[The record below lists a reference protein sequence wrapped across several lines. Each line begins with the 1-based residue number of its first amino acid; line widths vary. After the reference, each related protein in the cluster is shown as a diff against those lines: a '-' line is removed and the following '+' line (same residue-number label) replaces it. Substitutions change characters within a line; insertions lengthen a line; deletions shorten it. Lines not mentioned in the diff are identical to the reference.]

1 MVKAS
6 RVYDRIQKSE
16 KRIVINRGGT
26 RSTKTYSAMLYAVHL
41 LFNSKG
47 IKLEVCRK
55 YLPSLKASAYED
67 FLEIIRTNT
76 LSNGMPYEQLLSVNL
91 TELRYSYG
99 PNTIQFFGLDNEQ
112 KIRSRKRDIIFI
124 IEANEISY
132 KEFQQIA
139 VRTTGQIF
147 LDLNP
152 DDENI
157 WINTELEQ
165 KRAAEIGDVEVIV
178 STYLDNPFLG
188 EEQVREIETLR
199 VLDPQAWKVFGEG
212 EYGNVVGRVFD
223 WKVEKWP
230 EHYTRVGLGLDF
242 GFTNDPTA
250 VVEVAKSNGRLHVRE
265 LLYQHGLTNPDIVQ
279 RLDID
284 RQEEVVCDSAEPKSI
299 EEIKR
304 IPGGFRA
311 SPARKGPDSIRQSI
325 DILKRYELVV
335 DPGSV
340 NLLKELRSYKWQTD
354 RNGENL
360 NKPVDYMNHAIDA
373 LRYVALNKLN
383 TNKSGVYAVR

>member
-223 WKVEKWP
+223 WKVEKWQRIFATIRMGP
-230 EHYTRVGLGLDF
+230 INPSDLC
-242 GFTNDPTA
+242 
-250 VVEVAKSNGRLHVRE
+250 KSSWLRGWHDT
-265 LLYQHGLTNPDIVQ
+265 LLCSSG
-279 RLDID
+279 
-284 RQEEVVCDSAEPKSI
+284 C
-299 EEIKR
+299 
-304 IPGGFRA
+304 PGA
-311 SPARKGPDSIRQSI
+311 S
-325 DILKRYELVV
+325 
-335 DPGSV
+335 
-340 NLLKELRSYKWQTD
+340 
-354 RNGENL
+354 
-360 NKPVDYMNHAIDA
+360 
-373 LRYVALNKLN
+373 
-383 TNKSGVYAVR
+383 